1 MEGVTMFTLANKLN
15 IQNCSLSAETMRMK
29 KEFTDVTLVSEDGKT
44 IEAHKSVLAAGSQ
57 LLEVILKDTDKHH
70 SWIFMTGVS
79 YEHLTKLIEFLY
91 LGVAKVEEKD
101 SFIKMTQDL
110 QLIQTA
116 HPNSSSDQTNKQTN
130 NQANQQTSKDSKE
143 DESKE
148 TNNDSSIQQNNQTN
162 KQTNKQINKHK
173 KKKKKQKKQPTNKE
187 QGAKNKEERKRN
199 KEQRKKNKEDE
210 SKETSNDGS
219 NQQTNNPSKDS
230 SKEDDGREET
240 VNDST
245 ENEEENENE
254 KRIILMFRLEQEK
267 FLKNYDQA
275 VKTKMETGG
284 SEIIK
289 GKRLK
294 KCKICD
300 TKESAATEML
310 RHISDNHMT
319 DFPYPQNGYIGGIF
333 KWQCP
338 LSPSCPSSKTRNGI
352 KQHLIIKH
360 RDNK

>member
-1 MEGVTMFTLANKLN
+1 MEGVTMYTISNKLN
-15 IQNCSLSAETMRMK
+15 IPNCSLSAESMRIK

-44 IEAHKSVLAAGSQ
+44 IQAHKSVLAAGSQ

-173 KKKKKQKKQPTNKE
+173 KKRNKRSNQRTKSKEQRIKKKEKGT
-187 QGAKNKEERKRN
+187 KNKEKRTRKMNQKKHPTMAQIN
-199 KEQRKKNKEDE
+199 KQTIQARIVAKKMM
-210 SKETSNDGS
+210 
-219 NQQTNNPSKDS
+219 
-230 SKEDDGREET
+230 EEKKQ
-240 VNDST
+240 ST
-245 ENEEENENE
+245 IAQKMKKKMKM
-254 KRIILMFRLEQEK
+254 KR
-267 FLKNYDQA
+267 
-275 VKTKMETGG
+275 G
-284 SEIIK
+284 
-289 GKRLK
+289 
-294 KCKICD
+294 
-300 TKESAATEML
+300 
-310 RHISDNHMT
+310 
-319 DFPYPQNGYIGGIF
+319 
-333 KWQCP
+333 
-338 LSPSCPSSKTRNGI
+338 
-352 KQHLIIKH
+352 
-360 RDNK
+360 